1 MMKSPDAAP
10 TTKVTIAI
18 SLGGRP
24 VATLALTALEYEMVR
39 SLPPAQALH
48 LVMSKDPI
56 FRENGW
62 LVDHIVHHILGGA
75 YTVREKRGRRL

>member
-1 MMKSPDAAP
+1 MKSPDAAP
-10 TTKVTIAI
+10 TKVTIAI

-24 VATLALTALEYEMVR
+24 VATLALTALEYDLIR
-39 SLPPAQALH
+39 SMPAAQALH

-62 LVDHIVHHILGGA
+62 LVEHIVHHIIGGT